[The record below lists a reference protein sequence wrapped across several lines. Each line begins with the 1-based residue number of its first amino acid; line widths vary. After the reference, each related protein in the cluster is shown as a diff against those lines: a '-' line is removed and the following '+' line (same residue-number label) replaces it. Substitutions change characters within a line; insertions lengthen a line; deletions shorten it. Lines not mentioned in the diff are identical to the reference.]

1 MQPNAKQPAT
11 YRRFRTRE
19 RRSRRRRLN
28 TAMSQSDGD
37 STNRR
42 NDMNQSTPLTLLKQ
56 NPLDAVR
63 VVNEEPITALELRQ
77 ELLSHHVR
85 QLPRSLRVGLFVYG
99 SGGWASLSSFCAP
112 RR

>member
-1 MQPNAKQPAT
+1 MQRNAKQPAT

-28 TAMSQSDGD
+28 TTTSQSDGEL
-37 STNRR
+37 TNRK
-42 NDMNQSTPLTLLKQ
+42 NDMNQSTPLTLLKPS
-56 NPLDAVR
+56 PLDAVQ
-63 VVNEEPITALELRQ
+63 VINEEPINALELRQ

-85 QLPRSLRVGLFVYG
+85 QLPRGLSVGLFVYG
-99 SGGWASLSSFCAP
+99 SGGWASLASFRAP